1 MSLAKKLFRESAL
14 ERLSSPEQLDR
25 LIQVT
30 NPRGWIALLAI
41 WALLVMII
49 IWSVYGEITTK
60 EHGQGII
67 VAGGGLKIVGASGT
81 GRLLTIEVAV
91 DEHIDVDQV
100 IAKIDKTEL
109 VDQITEAE
117 ASLVELQN
125 QHRQKTA
132 FEDEEKQAQ
141 QQLAVV
147 TRQRHEQTIKFSKK
161 QIERLTKQHDAV
173 SKLHKEGMMTE
184 IDVLRIGEEIEKAK
198 SIGEQAEL
206 LIEEL
211 TASHQVADFERKR
224 KQLDREFQIEE
235 LRGRI
240 TNLQRKLDRES
251 LVRTRFAGRVIEI
264 RIALHSTVDVGTP
277 IILVEPDDSES
288 PELEAILYVSAATGK
303 NIKVGMD
310 VSLNPSTVRQE
321 EDGSL
326 RGRVTYIANIPTSKQ
341 AMAAVLSDDD
351 LVEQFTREI
360 GLPLEM
366 RVALLRDPKTF
377 SGYEWTSTL
386 GPLKKISAGT
396 LCEGSVTVKRQSP
409 LSLVIPF
416 IRRKLGAG

>member
-30 NPRGWIALLAI
+30 NPRGWIALLAV
-41 WALLVMII
+41 WALLFMII
-49 IWSVYGEITTK
+49 IWSVFGEITTK

-81 GRLLTIEVAV
+81 GRLLTIGVAV
-91 DEHIDVDQV
+91 DEHIDIDQV
-100 IAKIDKTEL
+100 IAEIDKTEL
-109 VDQITEAE
+109 NDQITEAK
-117 ASLVELQN
+117 ASLQELQS
-125 QHRQKTA
+125 QHHQKTA
-132 FEDEEKQAQ
+132 FEDDEEQAQ
-141 QQLAVV
+141 QQLAIV
-147 TRQRHEQTIKFSKK
+147 TRQRHEQTIEFSKK
-161 QIERLTKQHDAV
+161 QMERLTKQRDVV
-173 SKLHKEGMMTE
+173 SQLHKDGMMTE
-184 IDVLRIGEEIEKAK
+184 IDVLRIDEEIEKAK
-198 SIGEQAEL
+198 SVGEQAEL

-224 KQLDREFQIEE
+224 KRLDRKFQIEE

-240 TNLQRKLDRES
+240 KNLKRKLARES
-251 LVRTRFAGRVIEI
+251 SVRTRFAGRVIEI
-264 RIALHSTVDVGTP
+264 RVALHSTVDVGTP

-303 NIKVGMD
+303 NIQVGMD

-326 RGRVTYIANIPTSKQ
+326 RGRVTYIANIPTSRQ

-366 RVALLRDPKTF
+366 RVALIRDPKTF

>member
-14 ERLSSPEQLDR
+14 DRLSSPEQLDR

-30 NPRGWIALLAI
+30 NPRGWIALLAV

-49 IWSVYGEITTK
+49 IWSVFGEITTK
-60 EHGQGII
+60 EYGQGII

-81 GRLLTIEVAV
+81 GRLVTIGVAV

-100 IAKIDKTEL
+100 IAVIDKTEL
-109 VDQITEAE
+109 LDQITEAQ
-117 ASLVELQN
+117 ASLLELQN

-132 FEDEEKQAQ
+132 FEDEEEQAQ

-161 QIERLTKQHDAV
+161 QIERLTKQHNAV

-198 SIGEQAEL
+198 SVGEQAEL

-264 RIALHSTVDVGTP
+264 RVALHSTVDVGTP

-303 NIKVGMD
+303 NIQVGMD

-341 AMAAVLSDDD
+341 AMAAVLSDGD

-366 RVALLRDPKTF
+366 RVALIRDPKTF

-416 IRRKLGAG
+416 IKRKLDAR

>member
-1 MSLAKKLFRESAL
+1 MTLAKKLFRESAL

-30 NPRGWIALLAI
+30 NPRGWIALLAV

-67 VAGGGLKIVGASGT
+67 VAGGGLKIVDASGT
-81 GRLLTIEVAV
+81 GRLVTIGVAV

-100 IAKIDKTEL
+100 IAVIDKTEL
-109 VDQITEAE
+109 LDQITEAE
-117 ASLVELQN
+117 ASLLELQN

-132 FEDEEKQAQ
+132 FEDEEEQAQ

-147 TRQRHEQTIKFSKK
+147 TRRRHEQTIKFSKK

-173 SKLHKEGMMTE
+173 SKLHEEGMMTE

-211 TASHQVADFERKR
+211 TASHQVADFERERKR
-224 KQLDREFQIEE
+224 LDRKFQIEE

-264 RIALHSTVDVGTP
+264 RVALHSTVDVGTP

-303 NIKVGMD
+303 NIQVGMD

-321 EDGSL
+321 EHGSL
-326 RGRVTYIANIPTSKQ
+326 RGTVTYIANIPTSKQ
-341 AMAAVLSDDD
+341 AMAAVLSDGD

-366 RVALLRDPKTF
+366 RVALIRDPKTF

-386 GPLKKISAGT
+386 GPPTKISAGT